1 MKTIVN
7 IPSKQSMLRETRD
20 YLMIAL
26 GLILY
31 GIGWTVFL
39 LPNDITTG
47 GVPGI
52 ASIIYF
58 ATGFP
63 VQYTY
68 FSINLILLLLSIRIL
83 GWKFSIKTVFAV
95 FTLTFFLSIIQKLAE
110 GVALLHDQ
118 PFMACVIGAS
128 LCGGG
133 IGIAFSS
140 NGSTGGTDIIAAII
154 NKYRDITL
162 GRVILVCDLIIISSS
177 YFALKD
183 WEKVVYGYVTL
194 YICSFVLDQVV
205 NSARQSV
212 QFFIISEKY
221 AEIAHQINIYPHRG
235 ATVINASGFYSGKE
249 QKMLFV
255 LAKKRESTII
265 FRLIKDIDPNAFVS
279 QSAVIGVYG
288 EGFDRIKVK

>member
-7 IPSKQSMLRETRD
+7 VPTKQSLIRETRD

-52 ASIIYF
+52 ASIVYF

-95 FTLTFFLSIIQKLAE
+95 FTLTFFLSIIQRLAS
-110 GVALLHDQ
+110 G
-118 PFMACVIGAS
+118 
-128 LCGGG
+128 
-133 IGIAFSS
+133 
-140 NGSTGGTDIIAAII
+140 
-154 NKYRDITL
+154 
-162 GRVILVCDLIIISSS
+162 
-177 YFALKD
+177 
-183 WEKVVYGYVTL
+183 VVYCTISLSWRASSVHP
-194 YICSFVLDQVV
+194 
-205 NSARQSV
+205 SA
-212 QFFIISEKY
+212 E
-221 AEIAHQINIYPHRG
+221 AA
-235 ATVINASGFYSGKE
+235 
-249 QKMLFV
+249 
-255 LAKKRESTII
+255 
-265 FRLIKDIDPNAFVS
+265 
-279 QSAVIGVYG
+279 
-288 EGFDRIKVK
+288 

>member
-7 IPSKQSMLRETRD
+7 VPTKQSLIRETRD

-52 ASIIYF
+52 ASIVYF

-95 FTLTFFLSIIQKLAE
+95 FTLTFFLSIIQRLAS
-110 GVALLHDQ
+110 GVVLLHDQ
-118 PFMACVIGAS
+118 PFMACVIGA
-128 LCGGG
+128 
-133 IGIAFSS
+133 
-140 NGSTGGTDIIAAII
+140 
-154 NKYRDITL
+154 
-162 GRVILVCDLIIISSS
+162 
-177 YFALKD
+177 
-183 WEKVVYGYVTL
+183 
-194 YICSFVLDQVV
+194 
-205 NSARQSV
+205 
-212 QFFIISEKY
+212 
-221 AEIAHQINIYPHRG
+221 
-235 ATVINASGFYSGKE
+235 
-249 QKMLFV
+249 
-255 LAKKRESTII
+255 
-265 FRLIKDIDPNAFVS
+265 
-279 QSAVIGVYG
+279 
-288 EGFDRIKVK
+288 

>member
-7 IPSKQSMLRETRD
+7 VPTKQSLIRETRD

-52 ASIIYF
+52 ASIVYF

-95 FTLTFFLSIIQKLAE
+95 FTLTFFLSIIQRLAS
-110 GVALLHDQ
+110 GVVLLHDQ
-118 PFMACVIGAS
+118 PFMRAS
-128 LCGGG
+128 SVHPS
-133 IGIAFSS
+133 AE
-140 NGSTGGTDIIAAII
+140 AA
-154 NKYRDITL
+154 
-162 GRVILVCDLIIISSS
+162 
-177 YFALKD
+177 
-183 WEKVVYGYVTL
+183 
-194 YICSFVLDQVV
+194 
-205 NSARQSV
+205 
-212 QFFIISEKY
+212 
-221 AEIAHQINIYPHRG
+221 
-235 ATVINASGFYSGKE
+235 
-249 QKMLFV
+249 
-255 LAKKRESTII
+255 
-265 FRLIKDIDPNAFVS
+265 
-279 QSAVIGVYG
+279 
-288 EGFDRIKVK
+288 

>member
-7 IPSKQSMLRETRD
+7 VPTKQSLIRETRD

-52 ASIIYF
+52 ASIVYF

-95 FTLTFFLSIIQKLAE
+95 FTLTFFLSIIQRLAS
-110 GVALLHDQ
+110 GVVLLHDQ
-118 PFMACVIGAS
+118 PFMACV
-128 LCGGG
+128 
-133 IGIAFSS
+133 
-140 NGSTGGTDIIAAII
+140 
-154 NKYRDITL
+154 
-162 GRVILVCDLIIISSS
+162 
-177 YFALKD
+177 
-183 WEKVVYGYVTL
+183 
-194 YICSFVLDQVV
+194 
-205 NSARQSV
+205 
-212 QFFIISEKY
+212 
-221 AEIAHQINIYPHRG
+221 
-235 ATVINASGFYSGKE
+235 
-249 QKMLFV
+249 
-255 LAKKRESTII
+255 
-265 FRLIKDIDPNAFVS
+265 
-279 QSAVIGVYG
+279 
-288 EGFDRIKVK
+288 

>member
-7 IPSKQSMLRETRD
+7 VPTKQSLIRETRD

-52 ASIIYF
+52 ASIVYF

-95 FTLTFFLSIIQKLAE
+95 FTLTFFLSIIQRLAS
-110 GVALLHDQ
+110 GVVLLHDQ

-128 LCGGG
+128 S
-133 IGIAFSS
+133 AE
-140 NGSTGGTDIIAAII
+140 AA
-154 NKYRDITL
+154 
-162 GRVILVCDLIIISSS
+162 
-177 YFALKD
+177 
-183 WEKVVYGYVTL
+183 
-194 YICSFVLDQVV
+194 
-205 NSARQSV
+205 
-212 QFFIISEKY
+212 
-221 AEIAHQINIYPHRG
+221 
-235 ATVINASGFYSGKE
+235 
-249 QKMLFV
+249 
-255 LAKKRESTII
+255 
-265 FRLIKDIDPNAFVS
+265 
-279 QSAVIGVYG
+279 
-288 EGFDRIKVK
+288 

>member
-7 IPSKQSMLRETRD
+7 VPTKQSLIRETRD

-52 ASIIYF
+52 ASIVYF

-95 FTLTFFLSIIQKLAE
+95 FTLTFFLSIIQRLAS
-110 GVALLHDQ
+110 GVVLLHDQ

-133 IGIAFSS
+133 
-140 NGSTGGTDIIAAII
+140 
-154 NKYRDITL
+154 RH
-162 GRVILVCDLIIISSS
+162 R
-177 YFALKD
+177 
-183 WEKVVYGYVTL
+183 
-194 YICSFVLDQVV
+194 
-205 NSARQSV
+205 
-212 QFFIISEKY
+212 FFF
-221 AEIAHQINIYPHRG
+221 QW
-235 ATVINASGFYSGKE
+235 
-249 QKMLFV
+249 
-255 LAKKRESTII
+255 
-265 FRLIKDIDPNAFVS
+265 
-279 QSAVIGVYG
+279 
-288 EGFDRIKVK
+288 

>member
-7 IPSKQSMLRETRD
+7 VPTKQSLIRETRD

-52 ASIIYF
+52 ASIVYF

-95 FTLTFFLSIIQKLAE
+95 FTLTFFLSIIQRLAS
-110 GVALLHDQ
+110 GVVLLHDRCI
-118 PFMACVIGAS
+118 P
-128 LCGGG
+128 L
-133 IGIAFSS
+133 
-140 NGSTGGTDIIAAII
+140 
-154 NKYRDITL
+154 R
-162 GRVILVCDLIIISSS
+162 R
-177 YFALKD
+177 
-183 WEKVVYGYVTL
+183 
-194 YICSFVLDQVV
+194 
-205 NSARQSV
+205 RHRHR
-212 QFFIISEKY
+212 FFF
-221 AEIAHQINIYPHRG
+221 QR
-235 ATVINASGFYSGKE
+235 
-249 QKMLFV
+249 
-255 LAKKRESTII
+255 
-265 FRLIKDIDPNAFVS
+265 
-279 QSAVIGVYG
+279 
-288 EGFDRIKVK
+288 

>member
-7 IPSKQSMLRETRD
+7 VPTKQSLIRETRD

-52 ASIIYF
+52 ASIVYF

-83 GWKFSIKTVFAV
+83 GWKFSIKTVF
-95 FTLTFFLSIIQKLAE
+95 TLTFFLSIIQRLAS
-110 GVALLHDQ
+110 GVVLLHDQ

-162 GRVILVCDLIIISSS
+162 GRVMLICDLIIISSS
-177 YFALKD
+177 YFVLKD

-221 AEIAHQINIYPHRG
+221 DEIARHINVYPHRG

>member
-7 IPSKQSMLRETRD
+7 VPTKQSLIRETRD

-52 ASIIYF
+52 ASIVYF

-95 FTLTFFLSIIQKLAE
+95 FTLTFFLSIIQRLAS
-110 GVALLHDQ
+110 GVVLLHDQ
-118 PFMACVIGAS
+118 PFWHAS
-128 LCGGG
+128 SVHPS
-133 IGIAFSS
+133 AE
-140 NGSTGGTDIIAAII
+140 AA
-154 NKYRDITL
+154 
-162 GRVILVCDLIIISSS
+162 
-177 YFALKD
+177 
-183 WEKVVYGYVTL
+183 
-194 YICSFVLDQVV
+194 
-205 NSARQSV
+205 
-212 QFFIISEKY
+212 
-221 AEIAHQINIYPHRG
+221 
-235 ATVINASGFYSGKE
+235 
-249 QKMLFV
+249 
-255 LAKKRESTII
+255 
-265 FRLIKDIDPNAFVS
+265 
-279 QSAVIGVYG
+279 
-288 EGFDRIKVK
+288 